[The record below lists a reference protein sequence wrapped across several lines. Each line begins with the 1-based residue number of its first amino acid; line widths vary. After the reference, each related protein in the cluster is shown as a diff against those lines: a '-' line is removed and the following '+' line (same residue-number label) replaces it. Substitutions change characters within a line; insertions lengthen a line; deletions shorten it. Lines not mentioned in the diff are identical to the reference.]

1 MKKTSE
7 LKNLIIQTKRL
18 EKIKQEIPEFG
29 WIFKIGILSFLIS
42 FIFSFLSEMIIPNVN
57 VGIGI
62 FLVILFICIGIIFD
76 MIGVAVTASSEKIFH
91 SMNSR
96 KIKGADVAVL
106 FKKNANKVSSFC
118 NDVIGDICGIVSGA
132 AGVSI
137 ASKIAIYYNLNLFWV
152 GLAITALIAALTIS
166 GKALGKSYAIN
177 KSNII
182 LYEFAKVVSCF
193 YKVKK

>member
-1 MKKTSE
+1 MKKASE
-7 LKNLIIQTKRL
+7 LRNLIIQTKRL
-18 EKIKQEIPEFG
+18 EKIKKEIPEFG
-29 WIFKIGILSFLIS
+29 WIFKIGFLSFGIS
-42 FIFSFLSEMIIPNVN
+42 FLFSFLSDMIIPNVN
-57 VGIGI
+57 VAIGV
-62 FLVILFICIGIIFD
+62 FLVFIFIFVGIIFD

-96 KIKGADVAVL
+96 KIKGADIAVL
-106 FKKNANKVSSFC
+106 FKKNASKVSSFC

-137 ASKIAIYYNLNLFWV
+137 ASKLSLYFHWNLFFV
-152 GLAITALIAALTIS
+152 GLVITAFIASLTIS

-182 LYEFAKVVSCF
+182 LYEFSKIISYV
-193 YKVKK
+193 YRVKK